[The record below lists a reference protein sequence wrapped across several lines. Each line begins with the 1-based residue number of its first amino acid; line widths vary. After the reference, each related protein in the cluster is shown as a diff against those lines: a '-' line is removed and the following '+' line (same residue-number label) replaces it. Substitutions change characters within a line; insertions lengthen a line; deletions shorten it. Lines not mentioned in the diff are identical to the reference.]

1 MYTYEVPRVHCD
13 YTATGH
19 VCVYMYVLYIYEV
32 PRVHCDYTAT
42 GAPRRLVQLGREGIY
57 SKLRHRT
64 LTEEEVGEL
73 ASGRYAFI
81 NVWRSI
87 DEDAPVMQQP
97 LAVCDEHSVADKVRS
112 FVVHSYKRPCSL
124 SPLRALVSSKYSD
137 EHQHRTASST
147 SCDSPTAP
155 ARTTRCSIQRRTSGT
170 TTAGSARR
178 SASSSRCST
187 RRPTGP
193 ASSSTPPSTTRR
205 RPAARR
211 RASQSRFAPS
221 PSMTH
226 RPWASRMLRG

>member
-97 LAVCDEHSVADKVRS
+97 LAVCDEHSVADEVRS
-112 FVVHSYKRPCSL
+112 FVVHSYTRPCSL
-124 SPLRALVSSKYSD
+124 SPLRALVSSKYGD
-137 EHQHRTASST
+137 EANIVMSISTGPLPLRAAIPRPHRRELLAAAFSGAQVVLLQ
-147 SCDSPTAP
+147 PAAQGGVPRLQGVRQEGRRAP
-155 ARTTRCSIQRRTSGT
+155 LRLPHRL
-170 TTAGSARR
+170 
-178 SASSSRCST
+178 
-187 RRPTGP
+187 RRPGD
-193 ASSSTPPSTTRR
+193 
-205 RPAARR
+205 ARR
-211 RASQSRFAPS
+211 RAAAQVNRGSR
-221 PSMTH
+221 H
-226 RPWASRMLRG
+226 RLL